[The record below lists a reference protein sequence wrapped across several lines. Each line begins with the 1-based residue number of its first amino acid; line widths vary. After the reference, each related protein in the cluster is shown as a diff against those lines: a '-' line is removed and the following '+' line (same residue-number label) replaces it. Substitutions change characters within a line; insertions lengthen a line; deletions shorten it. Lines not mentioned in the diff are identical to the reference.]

1 MKYLMVTLILFC
13 TQVGFAQGNN
23 LVVTCQACHGAQGIS
38 TSSLWPNL
46 AGQKKDYL
54 VLQLKAFRSGARN
67 NPIMN
72 PMSQNLSDSD
82 IDKIAEYFSGL
93 K

>member
-1 MKYLMVTLILFC
+1 MS
-13 TQVGFAQGNN
+13 FAQGDN
-23 LVVTCQACHGAQGIS
+23 LATNCKSCHGDQGIS
-38 TSSLWPNL
+38 NNNLWPNL

-54 VLQLKAFRSGARN
+54 VLQLKAFRSRERK
-67 NPIMN
+67 NPIMG

-82 IDKIAEYFSGL
+82 IEKLAEYFSSL

>member
-1 MKYLMVTLILFC
+1 MKYLMVMLILFC
-13 TQVGFAQGNN
+13 AHVSSAQENN
-23 LVVTCQACHGAQGIS
+23 LVVSCQACHGAQGIS
-38 TSSLWPNL
+38 NNSLWPNL

-54 VLQLKAFRSGARN
+54 VLQLKAFRSGERK

-82 IDKIAEYFSGL
+82 IEKIAEHFSGL